1 MVFFL
6 QGLSGDDGIPGRP
19 GSVGDRV
26 CEKKMFMVARW
37 GFYGQ
42 YPPSLSINYVAIIK
56 DLEKLASR
64 LY

>member
-19 GSVGDRV
+19 GRVGDRV
-26 CEKKMFMVARW
+26 CEKKNVYGGSM
-37 GFYGQ
+37 GFLGSI
-42 YPPSLSINYVAIIK
+42 PPKFEYVDIIK
-56 DLEKLASR
+56 DLEYLPSQ

>member
-26 CEKKMFMVARW
+26 CEKKNVYAGSM
-37 GFYGQ
+37 GFLG
-42 YPPSLSINYVAIIK
+42 SIPHKFEY
-56 DLEKLASR
+56 
-64 LY
+64 

>member
-1 MVFFL
+1 MMVF
-6 QGLSGDDGIPGRP
+6 QGGQEALVIGY
-19 GSVGDRV
+19 VK
-26 CEKKMFMVARW
+26 KKMFMVARW

-42 YPPSLSINYVAIIK
+42 YLPSLSINYVAIIK